1 MRRRHRAC
9 RPGGSRMDDID
20 RRLVNRLQDGLPVCR
35 RPFDEI
41 AHELELEV
49 SAVLDRLRCLLEAG
63 TLTRFGPM
71 YNAEQLG
78 GALSLCAMQV
88 PDAEFERVA
97 GQVNAHPEVA
107 HNYAR
112 DHQLN
117 MWFVI
122 ATEEPGQAAD
132 VIAIIERETGCRV
145 YDMPKQEEFY
155 IGLKLPV

>member
-1 MRRRHRAC
+1 
-9 RPGGSRMDDID
+9 MDDTD
-20 RRLVNRLQDGLPVCR
+20 RRLVNRLQDGLPVSR
-35 RPFDEI
+35 RPFDAI
-41 AHELELEV
+41 ANELGIEV
-49 SAVLDRLRCLLEAG
+49 PALLDRLRCLLETG
-63 TLTRFGPM
+63 TLSRFGPM

-88 PDAEFERVA
+88 PAEQFDRVA

-122 ATEEPGQAAD
+122 ATEEPGQGAD
-132 VIAIIERETGCRV
+132 VIAAIERETGCRV

>member
-1 MRRRHRAC
+1 
-9 RPGGSRMDDID
+9 MDDID
-20 RRLVNRLQDGLPVCR
+20 RRLVNRLQEGLPVTR
-35 RPFDEI
+35 RPFDAI
-41 AHELELEV
+41 ARELGLEV
-49 SAVLDRLRCLLEAG
+49 AAVVERLSCLLETG
-63 TLTRFGPM
+63 TLSRFGPM

-78 GALSLCAMQV
+78 GTLSLCAMQV
-88 PDAEFERVA
+88 PEAHFERVA

-122 ATEEPGQAAD
+122 ATEEPGQGAD
-132 VIAIIERETGCRV
+132 VIAVIERETGCRV

-155 IGLKLPV
+155 IGLKLLV